1 MDSGNIFFPEEKPK
15 IVGPNYDNSRMS
27 RKDFLKVLLTELQWQ
42 DPLKAESVSDLI
54 NNSVKLREMEVLNNF
69 ETNVDKLVGSLQ
81 SASLFY
87 ASNFIGKT
95 ITYKGNVTLVKD
107 GKGVF
112 YINLQDAAS
121 EVEVVITDQNGNVVD
136 RKTFY
141 NLEPGEYPIEIDLP
155 DGYYT
160 ISALAK
166 DSEGNPIEAE
176 IESKA
181 EVIAVKREG
190 NDIFLE
196 TVFGKIS
203 LDNLIGI
210 GG

>member
-1 MDSGNIFFPEEKPK
+1 MDLGSIFFTEDKPK
-15 IVGPNYDNSRMS
+15 VVGPNYDNSKMS
-27 RKDFLKVLLTELQWQ
+27 RKDFLKILLAELQWQ
-42 DPLKAESVSDLI
+42 DPLKAESISDLI
-54 NNSVKLREMEVLNNF
+54 NNSVKLREMEVLNDF
-69 ETNVDKLVGSLQ
+69 ESNVDKMIKSLQ

-87 ASNFIGKT
+87 ASSFIGKT
-95 ITYKGNVTLVKD
+95 VTYKGNVTLVKN
-107 GKGVF
+107 GKGTF
-112 YINLQDAAS
+112 YFKLQDTAS
-121 EVEVVITDQNGNVVD
+121 KVEITVTDQNGNVVD

-141 NLEPGEYPIEIDLP
+141 NLEPGEYPVEIDLP

-160 ISALAK
+160 VSAVAK

-181 EVIAVKREG
+181 EVTGVKKEEG
-190 NDIFLE
+190 NISLE
-196 TVFGKIS
+196 TPFGEIS